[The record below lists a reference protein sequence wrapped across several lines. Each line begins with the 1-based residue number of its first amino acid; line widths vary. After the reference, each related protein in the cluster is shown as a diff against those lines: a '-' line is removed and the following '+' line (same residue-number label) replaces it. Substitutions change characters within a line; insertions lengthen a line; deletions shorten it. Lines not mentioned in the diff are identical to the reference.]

1 MFGEGRVEL
10 KDDEITV
17 DSVHFQHGHNFDLFN
32 AIDPRNPKNPP
43 MGKKT
48 FGNERIFSSLK
59 HQIFRVFCDSRG
71 CGY

>member
-48 FGNERIFSSLK
+48 FGNERIFSS
-59 HQIFRVFCDSRG
+59 
-71 CGY
+71 

>member
-43 MGKKT
+43 MGTTILEK
-48 FGNERIFSSLK
+48 NVFSHL
-59 HQIFRVFCDSRG
+59 
-71 CGY
+71 